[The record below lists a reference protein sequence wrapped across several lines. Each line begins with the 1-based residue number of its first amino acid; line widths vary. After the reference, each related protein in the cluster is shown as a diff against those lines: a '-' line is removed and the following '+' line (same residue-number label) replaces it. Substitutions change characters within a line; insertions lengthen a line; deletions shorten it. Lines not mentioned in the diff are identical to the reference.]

1 MGAKTQTENK
11 KLDVPAPGA
20 YNIPEKV
27 SAMMGPKIFT
37 LQIIESK
44 GKTMGEKTII
54 K

>member
-11 KLDVPAPGA
+11 KLNVPAPGA

-27 SAMMGPKIFT
+27 SAMRGSNNFLK
-37 LQIIESK
+37 IIESK